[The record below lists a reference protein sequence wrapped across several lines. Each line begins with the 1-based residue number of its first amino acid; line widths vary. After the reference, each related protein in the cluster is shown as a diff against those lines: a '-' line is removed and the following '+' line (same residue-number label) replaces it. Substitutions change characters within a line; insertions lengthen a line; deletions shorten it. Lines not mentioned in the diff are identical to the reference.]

1 MNFDDSLSIGMDD
14 FSDSE
19 NVNIPDV
26 LPMMAVR
33 DVVVFNYMIIPLFVG
48 RSGSVDAVNEALA
61 GDKLLMLVTQ
71 KDATRD
77 NPRPEDLYDVGM
89 ACMVMRTLKLP
100 DGRLKVLV
108 QAVSKA
114 RILEYEQV
122 EPGFRVKVEVL
133 EEAEV
138 PEITVDIEALM
149 RTVREQAEKIMSL
162 RGVLSADLMMIIN
175 NIEEPGRLADL
186 IGSNLRLKI
195 SESQAILEETDAVA
209 RLKLVRELLAKELEV
224 TTVQAKIQS
233 DAKDEMSKSQREYF
247 LREQLHALQKELGEV
262 DERSQEIDDLLKKLK
277 RKKMPKE
284 VRKEAKKQVS
294 RMEMMHPDS
303 SEATIIRTYIDWILD
318 VPWQESTVDQLDLV
332 EARKILDEDHH
343 GLNKVKERIL
353 EYLAVRKLNP
363 TTKGPILCFVG
374 PPGVG
379 KTSLGQSIA
388 RAMGRKFFR
397 LSLGGMRDEAEI
409 RGHRRT
415 YIGAMPGRIVQ
426 GLKTCKSN
434 NPIFMMDEIDKI
446 GSDYRGDPS
455 SALLE
460 VLDPEQNFEF
470 SDHYLNMPVDLSRV
484 MFITTANMSDTIPG
498 PLMDRMEVI
507 RLSGYTQEE
516 KGVIAR
522 QYLLPR
528 QIKENGIKATHLK
541 LDDETL
547 EYIITHYTHEA
558 GLRNLE
564 REIGK
569 VCRKVARK
577 VAEGRRGPFVISA
590 STLDRYLGPPKLIP
604 ESEIERLNQPGLV
617 TGLAWTEVGG
627 EILQIEVNLMP
638 GKGKLTLTGQLG
650 DVMKESVQAAL
661 TYCRS
666 RSAEMGVE
674 ANYFETVD
682 IHVHVPAG
690 AIPKDGPSAGITM
703 ATAIFSAV
711 TGRKVGKKVAMTGE
725 VTLRGRVLPIGGL
738 KEKALAAL
746 RAGINRIII
755 PDQNKKDLVEIP
767 KEIREK
773 MKFFPVK
780 DMDEVVAIAL
790 GAGAGVGSNGHLKV
804 DAKVDPAGAKT
815 KVKAKV
821 KAKVKPRAGA
831 GGAATRAVKKK

>member
-1 MNFDDSLSIGMDD
+1 MDFNDTLSIGMDD

-19 NVNIPDV
+19 NMKIPEV

-33 DVVVFNYMIIPLFVG
+33 DVVIFNYMIIPLFVG
-48 RSGSVDAVNEALA
+48 RPNSVEAVGEALKK
-61 GDKLLMLVTQ
+61 DKLLMLVTQ
-71 KDATRD
+71 KDSTQD
-77 NPRPEDLYDVGM
+77 NPESDDLYSVGM
-89 ACMVMRTLKLP
+89 VCMVMRTLKLP

-108 QAVSKA
+108 QAASKA
-114 RILEYEQV
+114 RIKEYVQK
-122 EPGFRVKVEVL
+122 EPFYQVKVEVL
-133 EEAEV
+133 QEIE
-138 PEITVDIEALM
+138 PEKITIRIEALM
-149 RTVREQAEKIMSL
+149 RTVREQTEKIMSL
-162 RGVLSADLMMIIN
+162 RGILSADLMTIIN

-186 IGSNLRLKI
+186 VGSNLRLKVA
-195 SESQAILEETDAVA
+195 ESQTILEEIDSVA
-209 RLKLVRELLAKELEV
+209 RLKLVNDLLTKELEV

-233 DAKDEMSKSQREYF
+233 DAKEEMGKSQREYY
-247 LREQLHALQKELGEV
+247 LREQLHALQKELGDG
-262 DERSQEIDDLLKKLK
+262 DERVQEIEDLYKALKKT
-277 RKKMPKE
+277 KMPKS
-284 VRKEAKKQVS
+284 VRKEAAKQIN

-318 VPWQESTVDQLDLV
+318 VPWRKSTQDHLDLV
-332 EARKILDEDHH
+332 AARAVLDEDHH
-343 GLNKVKERIL
+343 GLEKVKERIL

-379 KTSLGQSIA
+379 KTSLGKSIA
-388 RAMGRKFFR
+388 RAMGRKFHR
-397 LSLGGMRDEAEI
+397 MSLGGMRDEAEI

-415 YIGAMPGRIVQ
+415 YIGAMPGRIIQ
-426 GLKTCKSN
+426 GLKLVDSN

-470 SDHYLNMPVDLSRV
+470 TDHYMNMPFDLSKV
-484 MFITTANMSDTIPG
+484 MFITTANMTDTIPS
-498 PLMDRMEVI
+498 PLLDRMEVI

-516 KGVIAR
+516 KLAIAR
-522 QYLLPR
+522 RYLLPR
-528 QIKENGIKATHLK
+528 QLKENGIKANQIRLQ
-541 LDDETL
+541 DETL
-547 EYIITHYTHEA
+547 QYIISHYTYEA

-577 VAEGRRGPFVISA
+577 IAEGGKGPYSITVGTI
-590 STLDRYLGPPKLIP
+590 DRYLGPPKNIP
-604 ESEIERLNQPGLV
+604 ESEMDALSQPGLV

-627 EILQIEVNLMP
+627 EILHIEVNLMP
-638 GKGKLTLTGQLG
+638 GKGALTLTGQLG

-666 RSAEMGVE
+666 RSQEMGVE
-674 ANYFETVD
+674 DNFFEKTD

-703 ATAIFSAV
+703 ATAIYSAI
-711 TGRKVGKKVAMTGE
+711 TKKKLIKGLAMTGE

-746 RAGINRIII
+746 RADITKVII
-755 PDQNKKDLVEIP
+755 PEQNKKDLADIP
-767 KEIREK
+767 KDIRDK
-773 MKFFPVK
+773 MQFFPVK
-780 DMDEVVAIAL
+780 DMDEVVKIAL
-790 GAGAGVGSNGHLKV
+790 GQSKKTGNEDKKQKTEGKEQEAALTSGS
-804 DAKVDPAGAKT
+804 
-815 KVKAKV
+815 
-821 KAKVKPRAGA
+821 
-831 GGAATRAVKKK
+831 